1 MKGKILVLSLAIL
14 ALSIAGSATT
24 LSYFTDADSSTANFT
39 VGKVKI
45 RTIATSIGRWENET
59 QMSDADLITNSS
71 GYSTYLQ
78 EKCSNMLGE
87 VDKPAVCNRY
97 IFVQNTGT
105 VAAYV
110 RVKVQIPIN
119 DYYNKIRIQ
128 YGGSKE
134 YDVTE
139 PNFGDPVN
147 CASGGGLC
155 FEYVFTRFQPLQ
167 PGTMTANPSLT
178 AMTYS
183 GVAQTNTTDDGEE
196 GSSGGADLSTN
207 GIRVYT
213 QAIQAQCFS
222 SATEAFSQYK

>member
-24 LSYFTDADSSTANFT
+24 LSYLTDSELTTANFT

-45 RTIATSIGRWENET
+45 RTIAASINRWENET
-59 QMSDADLITNSS
+59 MMSDTDLINNSS

-78 EKCSNMLGE
+78 EKCSNMLAE
-87 VDKPAVCNRY
+87 PDKPAVCNRY
-97 IFVQNTGT
+97 IYVQNTGT
-105 VAAYV
+105 VAAYL
-110 RVKVQIPIN
+110 RVKVQIPTN
-119 DYYNKIRIQ
+119 DYFNDIGIE

-134 YDVTE
+134 YEVTT
-139 PNFGDPVN
+139 PDFSKPIN
-147 CASGGGLC
+147 CATGGGKC
-155 FEYVFTRFQPLQ
+155 YEYIFTKYLPLQ

-183 GVAQTNTTDDGEE
+183 GVAETSTTDDGEE
-196 GSSGGADLSTN
+196 GSSSGANLSTN

-213 QAIQAQCFS
+213 QAIQAQGFS
-222 SATEAFSQYK
+222 SATEAFSNFR